1 ETLERVDDGERC
13 ENREGTNQVVWFHA
27 TATAQ
32 RENFVDV
39 GGAEIFASRAFRRLP
54 QEIQI
59 LHKLIEQLRN
69 ELATNCAPRVSI
81 KVRTMPC
88 ETCYERVDE
97 HIAGTGIE
105 GEHVRRL
112 CVCGDDG
119 EIRDAADVQRDATE
133 FCVPPKKVV
142 DIGHEWSALAA
153 QCYIGGPEVAHSC
166 DAGDCGDD
174 R

>member
-1 ETLERVDDGERC
+1 MESFVSEHGEGKSFFGVDGNAKRAGGQNFYARGRFCSRRRGHDISCPYRRRTEQG
-13 ENREGTNQVVWFHA
+13 
-27 TATAQ
+27 AQ
-32 RENFVDV
+32 
-39 GGAEIFASRAFRRLP
+39 
-54 QEIQI
+54 
-59 LHKLIEQLRN
+59 
-69 ELATNCAPRVSI
+69 LAANCAPRVSI

-88 ETCYERVDE
+88 ETCHERVDE

-142 DIGHEWSALAA
+142 DIGHEWSAL
-153 QCYIGGPEVAHSC
+153 
-166 DAGDCGDD
+166 
-174 R
+174 